1 MDRKLGGLSV
11 RALQT
16 AFIVVLG
23 ALAVTSVAV
32 AVHSAVKVNSLQS
45 DLERRS
51 VEIASLH
58 SDLRLLR
65 AELSVQPAT
74 GELVANG
81 YDDSKLKDELESL
94 RMRVESVSSYVGNPP
109 AAFGSTSLTDRV
121 DRGFREICV
130 ETSHRVCPN

>member
-1 MDRKLGGLSV
+1 MRS
-11 RALQT
+11 LQT
-16 AFIVVLG
+16 ALIVFLG

-32 AVHSAVKVNSLQS
+32 ATHSAVKVNALQS

-65 AELSVQPAT
+65 AELSAQPAT
-74 GELVANG
+74 GESAGKG

-94 RMRVESVSSYVGNPP
+94 RMRVESVSSYVGTPP
-109 AAFGSTSLTDRV
+109 EAFGSTSLTDRV